1 MQYINRVAIFL
12 MVFKNACP
20 YYSRNNFSL
29 YVLFGTA
36 LIIFFCPKFCCGLER
51 LSKNWLYFGWKTN
64 KKKKSTFRN
73 VRVGTIE
80 WNVIIP
86 MHCPMAGPSCSAGC
100 ETPSGTALSTAA
112 LRSPGPGTRP
122 PGCVSPWPGSVSEL
136 QFALVPWAAS
146 RLAWGHFS
154 LGITYRLSWRE
165 KVTFSLSYLPTA
177 CLCVPTCTQSH
188 LCPWAH
194 THACRLPI
202 PSSQY

>member
-1 MQYINRVAIFL
+1 MPAPIIPEITFPS
-12 MVFKNACP
+12 M
-20 YYSRNNFSL
+20 FSL
-29 YVLFGTA
+29 ALLWLFSFVL
-36 LIIFFCPKFCCGLER
+36 
-51 LSKNWLYFGWKTN
+51 SSVVGWKGYPRTGYILVG
-64 KKKKSTFRN
+64 KQTKKKSTFRN

-202 PSSQY
+202 PSSHY